1 MKGAIG
7 VMRIFSSVEVSGRG
21 ESSCPSGT
29 AKSVET
35 SNEGCAPEL
44 RYLNL
49 SSINIYNTSVKIYG
63 QVDWRDNGFYTGQSI
78 PKPFKP

>member
-1 MKGAIG
+1 MKPNPKQNPKLQTPFPNALQAKKQMPALLNVGVSPAGQAHMKGAIG

-35 SNEGCAPEL
+35 SNEG
-44 RYLNL
+44 
-49 SSINIYNTSVKIYG
+49 
-63 QVDWRDNGFYTGQSI
+63 
-78 PKPFKP
+78 